1 LTLARLPTPLEP
13 MPRFSAWLGAEVW
26 VKRDDLTG
34 LELSGNKVRKLE
46 LLLTDAQAAGADTII
61 TCGGLQSNHCR
72 ATAAACRRLG
82 LRPVLLLRGDV
93 DAVPESN
100 HLLDR
105 LYGADLHACTPA
117 EYSLQREGIM
127 ALLAGWHEG
136 HGRRPYVIP
145 EGGSNAIGSWAYAL
159 AIEELGDARFDGVF
173 AATGSGG
180 TLAGLAMGRDVGP
193 VIGVAVCDDAAYFEA
208 KVRAIAAEGG
218 RPVHERWRVLDAYK
232 GPAYGVADDATW
244 EAIRVVARTEGLL
257 LDPVYTGKAMAALIG
272 EVRAGRAAGR
282 LLFWHTGGAFG
293 LFGRGAEIAALP
305 PEPDVIRE
313 VT

>member
-1 LTLARLPTPLEP
+1 MKLARLPTPLEP
-13 MPRFSAWLGAEVW
+13 MPRFSAWLGADVW

-46 LLLTDAQAAGADTII
+46 RLLADALAQGADTII

-93 DAVPESN
+93 DSAPASN
-100 HLLDR
+100 HLLDV

-117 EYSLQREGIM
+117 EYNLQRDAI
-127 ALLAGWHEG
+127 LAVLGGWHEG
-136 HGRRPYVIP
+136 HGHRPYIIP
-145 EGGSNAIGSWAYAL
+145 EGGSNAIGSLAYTHAMD
-159 AIEELGDARFDGVF
+159 ELGDETFDGVYV
-173 AATGSGG
+173 AVGSGG
-180 TLAGLAMGRDVGP
+180 TLAGMVMGRDVGP
-193 VIGVAVCDDAAYFEA
+193 VNGIAVCDDVSYFEA
-208 KVRAIAAEGG
+208 KVGEIAAEAG
-218 RPVHERWRVLDAYK
+218 RPVHDRWHVIDAYK
-232 GPAYGVADDATW
+232 GPGYGVADEATW

-272 EVRAGRAAGR
+272 EVRAGRAGGR

-293 LFGRGAEIAALP
+293 LFDRGPEIAALP
-305 PEPDVIRE
+305 REPAVQGQF
-313 VT
+313 